1 MKTENTQSQPENRR
15 SRSNSSA
22 SLLRVIFNLFTPAD
36 RILIFIAL
44 TISISSI
51 FLLKGFALQKG
62 DKAIIEVDGVVV
74 KTIPLNK
81 NDIVDIN
88 NGKNVIEIK
97 DGRVRM
103 LRATCRDKICV
114 KQGWIKNSGE
124 AIICVPNRVIIRI
137 EGIKGDYLYDAIT
150 G

>member
-1 MKTENTQSQPENRR
+1 MKTENTQSQIE
-15 SRSNSSA
+15 NSST
-22 SLLRVIFNLFTPAD
+22 SLLRVIFNLLTPAD
-36 RILIFIAL
+36 RILIFLAL

-51 FLLKGFALQKG
+51 FLLKGFALQKEG
-62 DKAIIEVDGVVV
+62 DMVIVEVGGAVV
-74 KTIPLNK
+74 KTLPLNR
-81 NDIVDIN
+81 NDIIDIN

-124 AIICVPNRVIIRI
+124 AIICVPNRVIVRI
-137 EGIKGDYLYDAIT
+137 EGIKDNSLYDAIT

>member
-1 MKTENTQSQPENRR
+1 MKTENTQSQIE
-15 SRSNSSA
+15 NSST
-22 SLLRVIFNLFTPAD
+22 SLLRVIFNLLTPAD
-36 RILIFIAL
+36 RILIFLAL

-51 FLLKGFALQKG
+51 FLLKGFALQKEG
-62 DKAIIEVDGVVV
+62 DMVIVEVGGAVV
-74 KTIPLNK
+74 KTLPLNR
-81 NDIVDIN
+81 NDIIDIN
-88 NGKNVIEIK
+88 KGKNVIELK

-124 AIICVPNRVIIRI
+124 AIICVPNRVIVRI
-137 EGIKGDYLYDAIT
+137 EGIKDNSLYDAIT